1 MTDAEFMAQVTKRL
15 RQMQSEQRVLQ
26 ERLATDLGGLH
37 KFRMPL
43 LTFSGVLALGLG
55 LSLGYQ
61 IARR

>member
-15 RQMQSEQRVLQ
+15 RQMQSEQKVLH

-43 LTFSGVLALGLG
+43 LTLSGVLALGLG